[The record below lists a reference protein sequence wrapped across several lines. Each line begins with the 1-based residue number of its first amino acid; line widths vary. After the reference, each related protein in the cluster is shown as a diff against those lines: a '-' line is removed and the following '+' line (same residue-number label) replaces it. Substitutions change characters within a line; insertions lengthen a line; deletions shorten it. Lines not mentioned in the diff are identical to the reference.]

1 MAKFAPTGQSVE
13 ELISSLKTNRQQ
25 DEARQLLGLY
35 QKVSQEEAVVW
46 YPGII
51 GFGNYHYRYETGH
64 EGDSPQLSFAP
75 RQAKITLYID
85 QDLPNRA
92 SRLENLGKYK
102 TAVGCVYV
110 NKLADIHL
118 DVLEDILTLSL
129 EHLNKKIETE
139 KE

>member
-1 MAKFAPTGQSVE
+1 M
-13 ELISSLKTNRQQ
+13 
-25 DEARQLLGLY
+25 Y
-35 QKVSQEEAVVW
+35 QTVSQEEAVVW

-64 EGDSPQLSFAP
+64 EGDSPKLSFAP

-92 SRLENLGKYK
+92 SLLENLGKYK

>member
-1 MAKFAPTGQSVE
+1 M
-13 ELISSLKTNRQQ
+13 
-25 DEARQLLGLY
+25 
-35 QKVSQEEAVVW
+35 
-46 YPGII
+46 
-51 GFGNYHYRYETGH
+51 
-64 EGDSPQLSFAP
+64 
-75 RQAKITLYID
+75 
-85 QDLPNRA
+85 
-92 SRLENLGKYK
+92 ENLGKYK

>member
-13 ELISSLKTNRQQ
+13 ELMTSLKTKRQQ
-25 DEARQLLGLY
+25 DEARQLLRLY

-64 EGDSPQLSFAP
+64 EGDSPKLSFAP

-92 SRLENLGKYK
+92 SLLENLGKYK

>member
-1 MAKFAPTGQSVE
+1 MAKFAPTDQSVE
-13 ELISSLKTNRQQ
+13 ELMTSLKTKRQQ

-51 GFGNYHYRYETGH
+51 GFGNYHYRYEAGH
-64 EGDSPQLSFAP
+64 EDDSPQLSFAP
-75 RQAKITLYID
+75 RQAKIILYID

-92 SRLENLGKYK
+92 SLLENLGKYK
-102 TAVGCVYV
+102 TVVGCVYV

>member
-13 ELISSLKTNRQQ
+13 ELISSLKTKRQQ
-25 DEARQLLGLY
+25 DEARQLLELY

-64 EGDSPQLSFAP
+64 EGDSPKLSFAP
-75 RQAKITLYID
+75 RQAKITLQID

-92 SRLENLGKYK
+92 NPLENLGQYK

-110 NKLADIHL
+110 NKLADIYL

>member
-13 ELISSLKTNRQQ
+13 ELISSLKTKRQQ

-35 QKVSQEEAVVW
+35 QTVSQEEAVVW

-51 GFGNYHYRYETGH
+51 GFGNYHYRYATGH
-64 EGDSPQLSFAP
+64 EGDSPQLAFAP
-75 RQAKITLYID
+75 RQAKISLYID

-92 SRLENLGKYK
+92 RLLGKLGK
-102 TAVGCVYV
+102 HKAAVGCVYV

-129 EHLNKKIETE
+129 EHVNKKIETE

>member
-1 MAKFAPTGQSVE
+1 MAKFALTGQSVE
-13 ELISSLKTNRQQ
+13 ELISSLKTKRQQ

-35 QKVSQEEAVVW
+35 QTVSQEEAVVW
-46 YPGII
+46 YPEII

-64 EGDSPQLSFAP
+64 EGDSPQLAFAP

-92 SRLENLGKYK
+92 SLLENLGKYK

-118 DVLEDILTLSL
+118 NVLEDILTLSL

>member
-13 ELISSLKTNRQQ
+13 ELISSLKTKRQQ

-51 GFGNYHYRYETGH
+51 GFGNYHYHYETGH
-64 EGDSPQLSFAP
+64 EGDSPKLSFAP

-92 SRLENLGKYK
+92 NLLENLGKYK

-118 DVLEDILTLSL
+118 DVLEDILILSL

>member
-1 MAKFAPTGQSVE
+1 M
-13 ELISSLKTNRQQ
+13 ISSLKTKRQQ

-51 GFGNYHYRYETGH
+51 GFGNYHYHYETGH
-64 EGDSPQLSFAP
+64 EGDSPKLSFAP
-75 RQAKITLYID
+75 RQAKITLYIN

-92 SRLENLGKYK
+92 SLLENLGKYK

>member
-1 MAKFAPTGQSVE
+1 MAKIAPTGQSVE
-13 ELISSLKTNRQQ
+13 ELISSLKTKRQQ
-25 DEARQLLGLY
+25 DEGCQLLGLY
-35 QKVSQEEAVVW
+35 QTVSQEEAVVW

-51 GFGNYHYRYETGH
+51 GFGNYHYRYETGR
-64 EGDSPQLSFAP
+64 EGDSPQLAFAP

-92 SRLENLGKYK
+92 SFLENLGKYK

-129 EHLNKKIETE
+129 EHVNKKIETE